1 MIFTSVLL
9 LIILVM
15 NIILYIMTWLKIK
28 KESDQVKRS
37 LGTMSAR
44 MRATHRAAKAMSL
57 FVLAFFIQWWA
68 MALFG
73 AWQLATT
80 KEVPQAIHHLVT
92 TFSNIGGCLNLAVF
106 FIIHRKRLSMGE
118 RDATENAIT
127 SLSTRRSAET
137 SSDPTAGGESVG
149 ITSTGSTSSP

>member
-1 MIFTSVLL
+1 
-9 LIILVM
+9 
-15 NIILYIMTWLKIK
+15 
-28 KESDQVKRS
+28 
-37 LGTMSAR
+37 MSAR

-57 FVLAFFIQWWA
+57 FVLAFVIQWWA

-92 TFSNIGGCLNLAVF
+92 TFSNIGGCLNLGVF
-106 FIIHRKRLSMGE
+106 FLIHRKRLSMGE

-137 SSDPTAGGESVG
+137 SSDPTETFTRVTINYLKLIKCLLIKARKERKC
-149 ITSTGSTSSP
+149 